1 MNYNENK
8 SRALMLQGKAVEKG
22 IHFAMQYGDLVPFS
36 TIHDY
41 TAKYFDKHAKK
52 LHKNIRE
59 ARKRELYFLLK
70 KGYSI
75 ISNISG
81 EYKNGVSN
89 FEVKIGNHIY
99 KGVSDFDFKRKKK
112 KVCIELKV
120 STKSVNFPSK
130 RHIKQAIKYAIAN
143 DSVTTIVYL
152 TKNKDRNAY
161 NVSSKVFEI
170 WEKKPNTKFSTKDTK
185 LITCNM

>member
-8 SRALMLQGKAVEKG
+8 SRALMLQGKAVEKV

-99 KGVSDFDFKRKKK
+99 NCLLYTSDAADDMQCVDLGGRRIIKKK
-112 KVCIELKV
+112 Q
-120 STKSVNFPSK
+120 T
-130 RHIKQAIKYAIAN
+130 A
-143 DSVTTIVYL
+143 
-152 TKNKDRNAY
+152 
-161 NVSSKVFEI
+161 
-170 WEKKPNTKFSTKDTK
+170 
-185 LITCNM
+185 